1 MEEQTMTP
9 LQKIS
14 SCCVIASF
22 LMNFFQINV
31 KTVQQSIALNRDR
44 VTVEIVQQKDLVRQD

>member
-1 MEEQTMTP
+1 MSP

-22 LMNFFQINV
+22 LMNFFQIDVN
-31 KTVQQSIALNRDR
+31 TVHQSIASKRDP
-44 VTVEIVQQKDLVRQD
+44 VTVEIVQKKYLDR

>member
-1 MEEQTMTP
+1 MP
-9 LQKIS
+9 LLQKIS

-22 LMNFFQINV
+22 LMNFFQVNV

-44 VTVEIVQQKDLVRQD
+44 VTVEIVQQKDLDR